1 MFHQSFYPQS
11 QQQPSP
17 SSPPLFHNSRQ
28 SNHFFMPAHSYF
40 YRPGPLPNQSGL
52 NLNFS
57 RDFEHFSMPQYGY
70 AYPFFDTS
78 NQNFNQQRWKYNI
91 PKGQQQQQQQNRR
104 TPAFYFQDN
113 STFYYM
119 SDPIVTNDDRITV
132 KRNNP
137 NRFCLYTLAFFP

>member
-78 NQNFNQQRWKYNI
+78 NQNFNQQRWKYNV
-91 PKGQQQQQQQNRR
+91 PKVQQQQQQNRR

-132 KRNNP
+132 KKNNP
-137 NRFCLYTLAFFP
+137 NRFCLYTLSFFP